1 MKKCFLT
8 DQSPRHLKVHRDCYI
23 NAFLMWFYAVPRM
36 TPAYLQIYFSVIG
49 DIRQLV
55 YEMNWFQYLWHR
67 WYSWF
72 RVGIENLRG
81 SWRGS
86 QGHRVYV
93 PPPFRKKIKELK
105 SSSLN
110 LVHTSA
116 QWFVL
121 LKLHMYIAAIGNWGL
136 KRALLTSKSLSFCLS
151 CITTCQVQDWLICS
165 RVRCVMSHQCWDSST
180 TAVKR
185 WWTVGGWFSHQI
197 GQKMDFYCI
206 YTCKPTAGGSLS

>member
-8 DQSPRHLKVHRDCYI
+8 DQSLRHLKVHRDCYI

-55 YEMNWFQYLWHR
+55 YEMNWFQYLWYR

-110 LVHTSA
+110 LPPGSYLCSVVCAAEITYVYCCNRKLRLKACAVNIQVTIILS
-116 QWFVL
+116 
-121 LKLHMYIAAIGNWGL
+121 KLHHNL
-136 KRALLTSKSLSFCLS
+136 SSPRLTHL
-151 CITTCQVQDWLICS
+151 
-165 RVRCVMSHQCWDSST
+165 
-180 TAVKR
+180 
-185 WWTVGGWFSHQI
+185 
-197 GQKMDFYCI
+197 
-206 YTCKPTAGGSLS
+206 